1 MNTLKTMRR
10 FLPLAIG
17 VLLVIV
23 FGIQVVLSQV
33 SEASTLSMPD
43 NPQIQTSECR
53 PGDGWMWTYGSMRP
67 EIANQAQQMLNS
79 MGVNAT
85 VTARNFG

>member
-33 SEASTLSMPD
+33 SEASTFS
-43 NPQIQTSECR
+43 
-53 PGDGWMWTYGSMRP
+53 GFFYY
-67 EIANQAQQMLNS
+67 A
-79 MGVNAT
+79 
-85 VTARNFG
+85 ARSSKRCNG